1 MATFLE
7 RKMETTMLEK
17 KKKMMRPSSR
27 LEDRDPGLAA
37 ALALQDRAARARA
50 DQRRQELEVTPNQ
63 IHVFRKAREGKRVGI
78 SRAIK
83 A

>member
-50 DQRRQELEVTPNQ
+50 DQRRQEMEVTK
-63 IHVFRKAREGKRVGI
+63 IKFTYLGKREKT
-78 SRAIK
+78 RE
-83 A
+83 